1 MKRMKQPEVE
11 VQVTPM
17 LDMAFQLLTFFIL
30 TYSPAPVEGQFA
42 MNLLPAA
49 PALDAAAAAPTEV
62 PPAGPVEL
70 PAALRTLTTSLR
82 AAPGGGLE
90 SIQIGENEPMNDLET
105 LRAQAKAIFGAQ
117 DQPFEQVLIEVD
129 PRLRYAELMRVI
141 DVFASLDITR
151 ISFAELPGFGGPP
164 L

>member
-1 MKRMKQPEVE
+1 MKQPEVE

-49 PALDAAAAAPTEV
+49 PALDAAAAPTEV

-70 PAALRTLTTSLR
+70 PAALRTLTTSLH
-82 AAPGGGLE
+82 ATPGGGLE

-129 PRLRYAELMRVI
+129 PRLQYAELMRVI

-151 ISFAELPGFGGPP
+151 ISFAELAGPGGPP

>member
-1 MKRMKQPEVE
+1 MKATEVE

-42 MNLLPAA
+42 MNLLPAQ
-49 PALDAAAAAPTEV
+49 PALDAAAPPAEV
-62 PPAGPVEL
+62 PPSGPVEL
-70 PAALRTLTTSLR
+70 PSALRTLTTSLR
-82 AAPGGGLE
+82 ATPGGGLE
-90 SIQIGENEPMNDLET
+90 SIQIGENDPMNSLES
-105 LRAQAKAIFGAQ
+105 LRAQARAIFGAQ

-129 PRLRYAELMRVI
+129 PRLRYNELMRVI
-141 DVFASLDITR
+141 DVFAALDITK
-151 ISFAELPGFGGPP
+151 ISFAELTEGGPP

>member
-1 MKRMKQPEVE
+1 MKATEVE

-42 MNLLPAA
+42 MNLLPAQ
-49 PALDAAAAAPTEV
+49 PALDAAATPETEV
-62 PPAGPVEL
+62 PPSGPVEL

-82 AAPGGGLE
+82 ATPGGGLE
-90 SIQIGENEPMNDLET
+90 SIRIGENEPMNSPEA

-129 PRLRYAELMRVI
+129 PRLRYNELMRVI
-141 DVFASLDITR
+141 DIFASLDITK
-151 ISFAELPGFGGPP
+151 ISFAELNEGGPP

>member
-1 MKRMKQPEVE
+1 MKRMKQTEVE

-49 PALDAAAAAPTEV
+49 PALDAAAAPTEM

-82 AAPGGGLE
+82 ATPGGGLE

-105 LRAQAKAIFGAQ
+105 LRDQAKAIFGAQ

-129 PRLRYAELMRVI
+129 PRLRYSELMRVI
-141 DVFASLDITR
+141 DIFASLDITR
-151 ISFAELPGFGGPP
+151 ISFAELAGPGGPP